1 MSRDADQQQS
11 KKRNR
16 IVGTAN
22 YMAPETL
29 RAEDVSVLMDFWSL
43 GVLAFEILTGI
54 LPFNA
59 EEAEQVFQ
67 NIFSKEIE
75 YPQVGTEEGQVT
87 EEALD
92 LL

>member
-1 MSRDADQQQS
+1 MSRDADLQQS
-11 KKRNR
+11 KKKNR

-54 LPFNA
+54 LPFN
-59 EEAEQVFQ
+59 
-67 NIFSKEIE
+67 
-75 YPQVGTEEGQVT
+75 
-87 EEALD
+87 D
-92 LL
+92 